1 MHHFEE
7 VRDADVR
14 FLADISSGN
23 DAEADQFAFTGESA
37 SLIGSVD
44 TEWHQ
49 GSAMRAER
57 VHCSG
62 IGQVAVLGK
71 AAAAAHTAG
80 VDDRHRWQPRR

>member
-1 MHHFEE
+1 MHHFED

-14 FLADISSGN
+14 FLADTSSGN
-23 DAEADQFAFTGESA
+23 DGEADRFAFTGDSA
-37 SLIGSVD
+37 SLSDSDD

-49 GSAMRAER
+49 GSAMRAAR

-62 IGQVAVLGK
+62 IGQVAVMGR

-80 VDDRHRWQPRR
+80 VDDRHRWQARR